1 MPLEKIVMEDNR
13 AWAIWK
19 VDETESELTKA
30 LPKEELCPE
39 GTTHPQKRLEFMAGR
54 VLVSA
59 LMSAL
64 GLEYKGIVKDIF
76 GKPFLIGYPHQLSV
90 SHSYPYIAAIIDK
103 DQNVGIDLEQPK
115 VKLLRIA
122 PRVLSSTELEDAGN
136 DIVKHCIFWCA
147 KEALIKIHGKKD
159 LTLAENIKI
168 SPFERMEEGNIIGRL
183 IVDGIVSIVPLQYRV
198 NPHFVLVFNAG
209 KT

>member
-1 MPLEKIVMEDNR
+1 
-13 AWAIWK
+13 
-19 VDETESELTKA
+19 
-30 LPKEELCPE
+30 
-39 GTTHPQKRLEFMAGR
+39 
-54 VLVSA
+54 
-59 LMSAL
+59 
-64 GLEYKGIVKDIF
+64 
-76 GKPFLIGYPHQLSV
+76 V